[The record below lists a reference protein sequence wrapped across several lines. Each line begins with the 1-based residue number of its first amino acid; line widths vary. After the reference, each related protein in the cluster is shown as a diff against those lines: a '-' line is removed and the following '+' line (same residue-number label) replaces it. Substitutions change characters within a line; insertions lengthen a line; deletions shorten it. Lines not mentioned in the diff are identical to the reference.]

1 MSLLIQ
7 AQTSENDEEITECL
21 DLVLRSARLGLVH
34 ESVDVN
40 RISSYTSKP
49 CHIHVDKHPLTIHR
63 RKLVCL

>member
-7 AQTSENDEEITECL
+7 AQTSEDDKEITECL

-40 RISSYTSKP
+40 HITSYTSKLLDSRP
-49 CHIHVDKHPLTIHR
+49 IINVLTSYH